1 MAPVERIKN
10 TNGESKD
17 PQPNNTKNL
26 QTTSSSEVIVDAEPA
41 STNPPSP
48 DSSSNYTTAHSS
60 LSRPSLSLPPNFRAA
75 ARDDRAESVLRFGPA
90 RSRTVEPV
98 ARATSPFANINTTQ
112 RPASTPA
119 GGNWHIRHR
128 RQQQQSA
135 TSQKEPAV
143 RPNRFERSRG
153 NLTVPSLPTQQGNA
167 TSEQPEQRTELRE
180 QAESGNGAGSQ

>member
-10 TNGESKD
+10 NGESKD

-26 QTTSSSEVIVDAEPA
+26 QTTSNPEVIVDAEPA
-41 STNPPSP
+41 STTPPSP
-48 DSSSNYTTAHSS
+48 DSSSNYTTARS
-60 LSRPSLSLPPNFRAA
+60 SLSLPPNFRVAA
-75 ARDDRAESVLRFGPA
+75 KDDRAESVLRFGPA
-90 RSRTVEPV
+90 RARTVEPV
-98 ARATSPFANINTTQ
+98 ARATSPFANINTRQ

-143 RPNRFERSRG
+143 RPNRFERAHG
-153 NLTVPSLPTQQGNA
+153 NLTVPSLPTQQGDA
-167 TSEQPEQRTELRE
+167 TSEQRERRTEPHE
-180 QAESGNGAGSQ
+180 QPEFGNGAGSQ